1 MSFKKVIAISSV
13 SIAAAGIFAGC
24 SGGGDAKDVAGKYY
38 IVSMEIEGNKIN
50 IKELAAL
57 SGQDTE
63 KLYIELKEDGT
74 GTYSFEDDVSEITW
88 TKDEIKMGDE
98 SLKYTVKGKEL
109 VISQDGGSIKA
120 EKK

>member
-24 SGGGDAKDVAGKYY
+24 SGGDAKDVAGKYY
-38 IVSMEIEGNKIN
+38 IVSMEVEGNKIN

-74 GTYSFEDDVSEITW
+74 GTYSFEDDVTEITW